1 MIVTCPACSTRYL
14 VDPRALGVA
23 GRSVRCTECAH
34 VWPQVPAEDAPHR
47 VDPPARDIEAAP
59 PSPPPANPAAAAIVR
74 PVPARRGH
82 WSSAVIV
89 LGVIVVLGLLWFGR
103 QIVLGR

>member
-14 VDPRALGVA
+14 VDPRALGGA

-34 VWPQVPAEDAPHR
+34 VWPQLPAEDAPRR

-59 PSPPPANPAAAAIVR
+59 PSPPPADPAAAIVR